1 MNCPHIPELKYS
13 EFGTRLKDAI
23 GGKRYPLSGSIEITN
38 RCNLRCQHCFIQ
50 CDRATWENDPELTTA
65 ELCGILDQIADAGT
79 LWLLITGGEP
89 LMRPDFTEIYLHAKR
104 RGFLITLF
112 TNGTLVTDE
121 IADLLAAYPPFA
133 VEVSLYGRTAEVY
146 ERVTT
151 VPGSF
156 ERCMAGIRR
165 LHERKLLLR
174 LKTPVMTLN
183 VGELWDIKAY
193 AEELGVPFRFDPM
206 INAGMVGGRDP
217 IALRLSPEEV
227 VALDMADPKRMAEW
241 REFCE
246 KFVGE
251 RVPTDDLYVC
261 GAGVRTFHVDAAG
274 RMSVCLLSRRPG
286 YDARVG
292 SFAQGWAEALPRE
305 RGRKVSGNYRC
316 NACPLQNLCGQCAAW
331 VDMESGDAEKA
342 VPFLCEVA
350 HLRAEASGLEAEYIQ
365 THSSRAG
372 ESGFADWP
380 YPVTVQEGARD
391 VGTQDVH

>member
-50 CDRATWENDPELTTA
+50 CDRASWENDPELTTA

-121 IADLLAAYPPFA
+121 IADLLAVYPPFA

-156 ERCMAGIRR
+156 ERCLAGIRR

-174 LKTPVMTLN
+174 LKTPVMNLN
-183 VGELWDIKAY
+183 VAELWDIKAY

-206 INAGMVGGRDP
+206 INAGMAGGKEP

-227 VALDMADPKRMAEW
+227 VALDMADPERMEEW

-246 KFVGE
+246 KYVGE
-251 RVPTDDLYVC
+251 RVLTDDLYVC
-261 GAGVRTFHVDAAG
+261 GAGLRSFHINAAG
-274 RMSVCLLSRRPG
+274 RMNICLLSRRPA
-286 YDARVG
+286 YDLRPG
-292 SFAQGWAEALPRE
+292 SFAEGWAVALPRE
-305 RGRKVSGNYRC
+305 RERRVSADYQC
-316 NACPLQNLCGQCAAW
+316 NSCELQSLCGQCPAW
-331 VDMESGDAEKA
+331 AEMEGEVAEQ
-342 VPFLCEVA
+342 VVLHLCELA
-350 HLRAEASGLEAEYIQ
+350 RLRARIIGISEAIVEEEVVSTECATIK
-365 THSSRAG
+365 
-372 ESGFADWP
+372 
-380 YPVTVQEGARD
+380 
-391 VGTQDVH
+391 